1 VRRVEIS
8 CRIRSSSSR
17 DFNSNVTEVV
27 FLDTAADDVDD
38 DDDDVDVDVNVND
51 ANPTKTTLSRNLA

>member
-27 FLDTAADDVDD
+27 FFDTAAADDA
-38 DDDDVDVDVNVND
+38 DDDDVDVDVDVND